1 MVGHVKVTVSDP
13 AAAKEY
19 YSRALEPLGYRIVFE
34 AEGMTYFADEHGLDF
49 GFGVGDAAGG
59 THVGFAVAD
68 AAAVQAFYDAALA
81 AGGTDNG
88 APGLRPE
95 YAPDYYAA
103 YVRDPDGNNI
113 EAFCHEGAP

>member
-1 MVGHVKVTVSDP
+1 MVGHVKVAVRDA

-19 YSRALEPLGYRIVFE
+19 YSKALEPLGYRIVFE
-34 AEGMTYFADEHGLDF
+34 AEGMTYFADENGLDF
-49 GFGVGDAAGG
+49 GFGVAGAAGG

-68 AAAVQAFYDAALA
+68 PGTVHAFYDAALG
-81 AGGTDNG
+81 AGGSDNG

-103 YVRDPDGNNI
+103 YVLDPDGNNI
-113 EAFCHEGAP
+113 EAFCHEGST